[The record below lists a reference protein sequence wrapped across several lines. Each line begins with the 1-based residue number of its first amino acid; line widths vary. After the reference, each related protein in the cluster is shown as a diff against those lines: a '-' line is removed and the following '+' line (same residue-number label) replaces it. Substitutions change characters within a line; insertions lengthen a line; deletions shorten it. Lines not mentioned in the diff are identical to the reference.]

1 MKGVDEVEKLM
12 PEEMLEIKLSNPIE
26 KAVGMPAVISSI
38 KHVLA
43 EMPASRGF
51 KALNYLNQFDG
62 VDCPGCAWPD
72 PDDERSALGE
82 YCENGAKAIAEE
94 ATTKL
99 VTPDFFAQ
107 HSIEEMLNWTDYELG
122 KSGRITHPMYLPQG
136 GTHYQPIKWDE
147 AFNLIARNLNQL
159 NSPHEAIF
167 YTSGRTSN
175 EAAFL
180 YQLFVRSF
188 GTNNLPDCSNM
199 CHESSGVALGETIGI
214 GKGTV
219 KLEDFYHTDLIII
232 AGQNPGTNHPRML
245 SALKK
250 AKRNGAKI
258 IAINPMRE
266 AGLISYADPQTASG
280 LLGQYAPLADL
291 YLQVK
296 INADLSLFKAIAKI
310 IQKRQNT
317 DGNIFDLSFI
327 KDHTH
332 GYDEYIKSLDEY
344 SIEELISHTGLDSKD
359 VYEAA
364 DLIALKPNIILC
376 WAMGWTQHK
385 NAVETIQE
393 GVNLLLLKGSIG
405 KPFAGACP
413 VRGHSNVQGDR
424 TMGIYEKPPKAFLDR
439 LDEVYD
445 TQFPRE
451 NGFDTV
457 EAILAMKEG
466 NGKVF
471 IAMGGNYLSA
481 TPDTVLTANALRNT
495 RLTVQI
501 STKLNRSHVVHG
513 SEALILPCYGR
524 TDLDIKNEVKQFVT
538 VEDSMGV
545 VHQSNGNL
553 NPTSDQMLSEVE
565 IVVRIAKATLKK
577 NVKIN
582 WDDYLNHYD
591 HIRNDI
597 EKSIPGFNDY
607 NKRVRQ
613 KGGFYL
619 PNAARYNEYNTGT
632 GKANFTVTTPEPFNL
647 NKGEMIMMTVRSHDQ
662 FNTTIYGLNDR
673 YRGITNERRVI
684 FVNEME
690 MKKRGLGKLEKV
702 NLVSTYGGI
711 RRIVHNFLVIPY
723 NLPNECCASYFPET
737 NPLVPITETAKKSN
751 TPISKSVI
759 ITIEKQS

>member
-1 MKGVDEVEKLM
+1 
-12 PEEMLEIKLSNPIE
+12 
-26 KAVGMPAVISSI
+26 
-38 KHVLA
+38 
-43 EMPASRGF
+43 
-51 KALNYLNQFDG
+51 
-62 VDCPGCAWPD
+62 
-72 PDDERSALGE
+72 
-82 YCENGAKAIAEE
+82 
-94 ATTKL
+94 
-99 VTPDFFAQ
+99 
-107 HSIEEMLNWTDYELG
+107 
-122 KSGRITHPMYLPQG
+122 
-136 GTHYQPIKWDE
+136 
-147 AFNLIARNLNQL
+147 
-159 NSPHEAIF
+159 
-167 YTSGRTSN
+167 
-175 EAAFL
+175 
-180 YQLFVRSF
+180 
-188 GTNNLPDCSNM
+188 
-199 CHESSGVALGETIGI
+199 
-214 GKGTV
+214 
-219 KLEDFYHTDLIII
+219 
-232 AGQNPGTNHPRML
+232 
-245 SALKK
+245 
-250 AKRNGAKI
+250 
-258 IAINPMRE
+258 
-266 AGLISYADPQTASG
+266 
-280 LLGQYAPLADL
+280 
-291 YLQVK
+291 
-296 INADLSLFKAIAKI
+296 
-310 IQKRQNT
+310 
-317 DGNIFDLSFI
+317 
-327 KDHTH
+327 
-332 GYDEYIKSLDEY
+332 
-344 SIEELISHTGLDSKD
+344 
-359 VYEAA
+359 
-364 DLIALKPNIILC
+364 
-376 WAMGWTQHK
+376 
-385 NAVETIQE
+385 
-393 GVNLLLLKGSIG
+393 
-405 KPFAGACP
+405 
-413 VRGHSNVQGDR
+413 
-424 TMGIYEKPPKAFLDR
+424 
-439 LDEVYD
+439 
-445 TQFPRE
+445 
-451 NGFDTV
+451 
-457 EAILAMKEG
+457 MKEG
-466 NGKVF
+466 KGKVF

-495 RLTVQI
+495 NLTVQI

-513 SEALILPCYGR
+513 SEALILPCFGR